1 MAQLSTYREDLHEL
15 VAALDDRRVFRP
27 GEREAW
33 EEEIDEADEI
43 RELRTIEEAL
53 HKAML
58 DREGVEEVVSKHT
71 AERTQ
76 AFV

>member
-1 MAQLSTYREDLHEL
+1 MAELSAYREDLREL
-15 VAALDDRRVFRP
+15 VAALDTRRIFLP

-33 EEEIDEADEI
+33 EEGIDEADET
-43 RELRTIEEAL
+43 RELITTEEAL

-58 DREGVEEVVSKHT
+58 DREGVDEVVSKHT
-71 AERTQ
+71 AGRTE